1 MTHHFALKSTLAIA
15 ALLMLPLAQAAGT
28 VSKVDYSAGKNRISA
43 DYKADKAACKPM
55 AGNAKDICIEEAKAK
70 QTVARAELEFG
81 YTGTQADADKVGIA
95 KAKSA
100 YAVAKERCDDLAGNP
115 KAVCRKDAEAAEIK
129 ALADVK
135 LGKKVG
141 KAAAEASEDKR
152 DANYE
157 VAAQRCDILAGDA
170 KANCIA
176 TAKARFGKS

>member
-1 MTHHFALKSTLAIA
+1 MTNHFHLKTALAIA
-15 ALLMLPLAQAAGT
+15 ALLSMPLAHAAGT

-43 DYKADKAACKPM
+43 EYKADKAACKPM
-55 AGNAKDICIEEAKAK
+55 AGNAKDICMEQAKAK
-70 QTVARAELEFG
+70 QTVARAELEYG

-115 KAVCRKDAEAAEIK
+115 KAVCRKEAEAAETK

-135 LGKKVG
+135 LGQKVG
-141 KAAAEASEDKR
+141 KASAEASEDKR